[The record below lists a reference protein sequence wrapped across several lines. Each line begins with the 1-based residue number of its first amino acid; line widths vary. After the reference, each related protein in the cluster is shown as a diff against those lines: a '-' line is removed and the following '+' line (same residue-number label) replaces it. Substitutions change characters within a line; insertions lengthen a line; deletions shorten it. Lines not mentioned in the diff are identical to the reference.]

1 MTHASRLP
9 EAVQYCLSIASTIL
23 LLITSTVYII
33 AIIKRKVNPRPLSWL
48 GWVLIM
54 GTSLIAQIIKYDWQ
68 WNQIGLL
75 FSTLSCLTISVL
87 AFRNGKIFK
96 DDWICLALG
105 MVCLII
111 YLSTKNALLTTV
123 AGILA
128 DFICGIPTLQNAYR
142 YGSEKSNAWYF
153 STASWSLTIINCTGY
168 DVVYYLF
175 PVYLFLYVG
184 SLALMNHRKPK
195 HI

>member
-96 DDWICLALG
+96 DDWICLAL
-105 MVCLII
+105 
-111 YLSTKNALLTTV
+111 
-123 AGILA
+123 
-128 DFICGIPTLQNAYR
+128 
-142 YGSEKSNAWYF
+142 
-153 STASWSLTIINCTGY
+153 
-168 DVVYYLF
+168 
-175 PVYLFLYVG
+175 
-184 SLALMNHRKPK
+184 MNHRKPK